1 MSQSQNTHMS
11 DPPMSHLFYLDYPS
25 KHITGLVMTG
35 RTAQHHRYPVQ
46 PEQDRNAVPNQS
58 SSSVPRRWDGEAVDV
73 YNSFDVRRAVSP
85 ENASV
90 SARLAS
96 FVDWPA
102 RGLPSPRLLVIAGFY
117 YLGT

>member
-1 MSQSQNTHMS
+1 MQV
-11 DPPMSHLFYLDYPS
+11 D
-25 KHITGLVMTG
+25 
-35 RTAQHHRYPVQ
+35 Q
-46 PEQDRNAVPNQS
+46 PLSAGPNQS
-58 SSSVPRRWDGEAVDV
+58 VPLGGDSRQTQGGHSRSDGLPDGDSEVSSLDTRRT
-73 YNSFDVRRAVSP
+73 VSP
-85 ENASV
+85 GNASV